1 MTRRKERTTTDS
13 RRALITMFDTIAA
26 GVADLV
32 CAAGDRFVLPRY
44 GALDDREIAAKTSPT
59 DLVTVA
65 DREAEAWLTPRLRDI
80 VDAVVIG
87 EEACAED
94 PALRDSATAPLAWTV
109 DPVDGTNNFV
119 NAKERFCSMVAL
131 LEHGVPVRS
140 WIWLPLQRRLYYAAA
155 GKGAMMRLD
164 GGAQQSLSLTARDWS
179 IDLLKGAASVRD
191 VQEPEKT
198 RLRGILREMPGRW
211 FPGSIGVLAG
221 GIAEGEQHFLMHAS
235 CTPWDH
241 APVDLL
247 CREAGAH
254 AAMIDGGGRYD
265 AGKRSG
271 FMVAPDP
278 KAWQMLHRHLW
289 HDGRMR

>member
-1 MTRRKERTTTDS
+1 MTKRREQATTES
-13 RRALITMFDTIAA
+13 RGALTIMFDSIA
-26 GVADLV
+26 GEVADLV
-32 CAAGDRFVLPRY
+32 RAAGDRFVLPRY
-44 GALDDREIAAKTSPT
+44 GVLADEDIATKTSPT

-65 DREAEAWLTPRLRDI
+65 DREAEAWLTPRLRGI

-87 EEACAED
+87 EEACGED
-94 PALRDSATAPLAWTV
+94 PALREHAVAPLAWTI

-119 NAKERFCSMVAL
+119 KAKDRFCSMVAL
-131 LEHGVPVRS
+131 LENGVPVRS

-155 GKGAMMRLD
+155 GEGAIMRLD
-164 GGAQQSLSLTARDWS
+164 DGGDHRLSLGARDWH
-179 IDLLKGAASVRD
+179 IDMLNGAASVRD
-191 VQEPEKT
+191 VEEPEKT

-221 GIAEGEQHFLMHAS
+221 GIAEGSQHFLMHAS

-254 AAMIDGGGRYD
+254 AAMIDGGGRYN
-265 AGKRSG
+265 AGNRSG
-271 FMVAPDP
+271 IMIAPDAA
-278 KAWQMLHRHLW
+278 AWHMLHRHLW
-289 HDGRMR
+289 EDGRL

>member
-1 MTRRKERTTTDS
+1 
-13 RRALITMFDTIAA
+13 
-26 GVADLV
+26 
-32 CAAGDRFVLPRY
+32 
-44 GALDDREIAAKTSPT
+44 
-59 DLVTVA
+59 
-65 DREAEAWLTPRLRDI
+65 
-80 VDAVVIG
+80 
-87 EEACAED
+87 
-94 PALRDSATAPLAWTV
+94 
-109 DPVDGTNNFV
+109 
-119 NAKERFCSMVAL
+119 
-131 LEHGVPVRS
+131 
-140 WIWLPLQRRLYYAAA
+140 
-155 GKGAMMRLD
+155 MRLD
-164 GGAQQSLSLTARDWS
+164 DGGDHRLSLAARDWS
-179 IDLLKGAASVRD
+179 IELLKGAASVRD

-278 KAWQMLHRHLW
+278 LPGICCTGIFGKMAASRQWGGSWLPATALPSRLATYHPWIFQFCQ
-289 HDGRMR
+289 HDARYI